1 MQEIL
6 LVKYGEIILKGLNRP
21 VFEAVL
27 VKNIRRT
34 LSCFPGLKIYAA
46 QATIYIEPA
55 EEIKVNTKMFVRSK
69 KKVSATQ
76 VYNES
81 EEAKL
86 INDMFRRFSEKPQS
100 TAPS

>member
-34 LSCFPGLKIYAA
+34 LSEFKGLKIYAA

-55 EEIKVNTKMFVRSK
+55 K
-69 KKVSATQ
+69 
-76 VYNES
+76 
-81 EEAKL
+81 
-86 INDMFRRFSEKPQS
+86 
-100 TAPS
+100 